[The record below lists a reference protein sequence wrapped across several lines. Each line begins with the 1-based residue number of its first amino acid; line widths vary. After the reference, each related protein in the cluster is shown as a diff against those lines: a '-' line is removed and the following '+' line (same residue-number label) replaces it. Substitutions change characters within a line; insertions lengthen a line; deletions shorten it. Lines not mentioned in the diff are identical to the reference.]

1 MCQGTLSNLLGFGDL
16 CLESFDFIRPQ
27 LPKHIGAPVVS
38 GPGVYDA
45 VLDLFLSRFDNQ
57 VLLGDVLF
65 EVFDRIGIDVFQTG
79 TFGFEKPVYF
89 FRVDLYG
96 VAVFIDS
103 ADCPGVGIGEF
114 FGDGFEPLMFVGI
127 QFGFAAERFV
137 LRNQRRDGAFQRGH
151 PVELLVELV
160 YEGFAGPDQFGDA
173 FNQPGDPVD
182 YGLYESLAVVEGE
195 HQSLPC
201 ALQEFYRPFDRVQP
215 LFLYAFEFSIN
226 ILQAVAEFSH
236 RAGSPQERV
245 ERRHAAL
252 VGQVE
257 CFGKV
262 DTFGVEPLEAVDQVR
277 QGAYGLAEFLGELP
291 VCIGEVEQDVAGRRR
306 GARCVEAA
314 VCKGSE
320 QGDGI
325 LNVEPERFGHRPDDR
340 HGGLQILEREG
351 GLVAP
356 YDHRRQYVIRL
367 GYILVEGPKR
377 CAGQRRGFRKIC
389 SDSRGELQHGFCHL
403 QDLRLVEAQLGQF
416 GLQVRDLGCGVFG
429 RPSEF

>member
-1 MCQGTLSNLLGFGDL
+1 MFLFLLLQEQGGELLLDLEALLAFQFSGIETPVQGIDVKLQELVVVLLFGGDLPLEEFLSESNALGDLLLVETFVSGGRRSLLRLLFLTEPLLFFALFLFFFRGGFLCLAPLVLGRDHLLQFLAVQAFELCQGTLSNLLGFGDL

-262 DTFGVEPLEAVDQVR
+262 DTFGVEPLEAVD
-277 QGAYGLAEFLGELP
+277 
-291 VCIGEVEQDVAGRRR
+291 
-306 GARCVEAA
+306 
-314 VCKGSE
+314 
-320 QGDGI
+320 
-325 LNVEPERFGHRPDDR
+325 
-340 HGGLQILEREG
+340 
-351 GLVAP
+351 
-356 YDHRRQYVIRL
+356 
-367 GYILVEGPKR
+367 
-377 CAGQRRGFRKIC
+377 
-389 SDSRGELQHGFCHL
+389 
-403 QDLRLVEAQLGQF
+403 
-416 GLQVRDLGCGVFG
+416 
-429 RPSEF
+429 